1 MRILVLGAAGQLGR
15 DLVPRLREC
24 GHQVV
29 AASRAEVD
37 ITRPEQVR
45 RALAASNSER
55 VINCAAYTKVDQAE
69 REPELAYAIN
79 RDGAGVVA
87 RECADLDLPLCHI
100 STDFVFTK
108 APSTPDRPWTEA
120 DEPQPAGVYATSKR
134 AGELACAAPGGPL
147 QLVRTAWLYGNQGP
161 NFPLAIVRAAARGKP
176 IRVVADQLGS
186 PTWTGDLADA
196 LERLVSTSAQGTFHL
211 SGAGS
216 TSWYGFAQALLQ
228 ELGMGAE
235 LTPVT
240 TAEWAAPAPRP
251 GYSVLANQAWQ
262 DLGQPPL
269 PDWRVGLKNW
279 VGAERGGAIA
289 AVIAGGG

>member
-15 DLVPRLREC
+15 DLVLRLREC

-45 RALAASNSER
+45 QALAASNSER
-55 VINCAAYTKVDQAE
+55 VVNCAAYTKVDQAE

-79 RDGAGVVA
+79 RDGAAVVA
-87 RECADLDLPLCHI
+87 RECADRELPLCHI
-100 STDFVFTK
+100 STDFVFTQ
-108 APSTPDRPWTEA
+108 APSAPGRPWTEA
-120 DEPQPAGVYATSKR
+120 DEPQPSGVYATSKR
-134 AGELACAAPGGPL
+134 AGEIACAAAGGPL
-147 QLVRTAWLYGNQGP
+147 QLVRTAWLYGNRGP
-161 NFPLAIVRAAARGKP
+161 NFPLAIVRAAALGKP

-186 PTWTGDLADA
+186 PTWTVDLAVA

-211 SGAGS
+211 SGAGA
-216 TSWYGFAQALLQ
+216 TSWYGFASALLQ
-228 ELGMGAE
+228 EVGIGAE

-251 GYSVLANQAWQ
+251 SYSVLANQAWR
-262 DLGQPPL
+262 DLGQTPL
-269 PDWRVGLKNW
+269 PDWRVGLENY
-279 VGAERGGAIA
+279 VAAERGGAIA
-289 AVIAGGG
+289 AAIAAGG